1 MEGEGNDNI
10 AMRYLTY
17 VGTNY
22 KNIMKRM
29 KAFCS
34 DKGYI
39 WDEDVLAD
47 TFLKVHDRIEKKGI
61 EDSSDDGFENYT
73 FMAFRQNIKREALY
87 ARVKK
92 RCETEDVHI
101 LYERYFNSTK
111 TSSTEKIQGDLFKD
125 FSLIYILMKVEEN
138 FDNDHFYL
146 FKLKHLCGMTYKE
159 LSEKTKIP
167 NARKK
172 VLTVMHWLKKNVTK
186 QEIEK
191 RFDETYGYLIS

>member
-1 MEGEGNDNI
+1 MEGKDEI

-22 KNIMKRM
+22 KNLMKRM
-29 KAFCS
+29 KAFCD

-39 WDEDVLAD
+39 WDEDVLSD
-47 TFLKVHDRIEKKGI
+47 TFLKVHDRISKKGI
-61 EDSSDDGFENYT
+61 EDSSDEGFENYT

-92 RCETEDVHI
+92 RSEADDIHT

-111 TSSTEKIQGDLFKD
+111 TLSTEKIQGDLFKD

-167 NARKK
+167 NSRKK

-186 QEIEK
+186 KEIEK
-191 RFDETYGYLIS
+191 KFDETYGYLIS

>member
-1 MEGEGNDNI
+1 MEGEVKDKI

-22 KNIMKRM
+22 KNLMKRM

-47 TFLKVHDRIEKKGI
+47 TFLKVHDRISKKGI

-138 FDNDHFYL
+138 FDEDHFYL

-172 VLTVMHWLKKNVTK
+172 VLTVMHWLKKNITK
-186 QEIEK
+186 DEIAK
-191 RFDETYGYLIS
+191 RFDETYGYLID

>member
-1 MEGEGNDNI
+1 MEGEGKDKI

-22 KNIMKRM
+22 KNLMKRM

-61 EDSSDDGFENYT
+61 DDSSDDGFENYT
-73 FMAFRQNIKREALY
+73 FMAFRQNVKREALY

-172 VLTVMHWLKKNVTK
+172 VLTVMHWLKKNITK

>member
-1 MEGEGNDNI
+1 MESEQNYNI

-17 VGTNY
+17 VGNSY
-22 KNIMKRM
+22 KKLMKRM
-29 KAFCS
+29 KAFCD
-34 DKGYI
+34 DKGYA

-47 TFLKVHDRIEKKGI
+47 TFLKVHDRISKKGI
-61 EDSSDDGFENYT
+61 EDSSDEGFENYT

-92 RCETEDVHI
+92 RSEADDVHT

-125 FSLIYILMKVEEN
+125 FSIIYILMKVEDN

-186 QEIEK
+186 KEIEK
-191 RFDETYGYLIS
+191 SFDERYGYLIS

>member
-1 MEGEGNDNI
+1 MI
-10 AMRYLTY
+10 YLTY
-17 VGTNY
+17 VGNNY
-22 KNIMKRM
+22 RKLMKRM
-29 KAFCS
+29 KAFCD
-34 DKGYI
+34 DKGYV

-47 TFLKVHDRIEKKGI
+47 TFLKVHDRISKKGI
-61 EDSSDDGFENYT
+61 EDSTDEGFENYT

-92 RCETEDVHI
+92 RSEADDIHT
-101 LYERYFNSTK
+101 LYEKYFNSTK

-125 FSLIYILMKVEEN
+125 FSLIYIIMKVEKN

-146 FKLKHLCGMTYKE
+146 FKLKYLCGMTYKE

-172 VLTVMHWLKKNVTK
+172 VLTVMHWLKRNVTK
-186 QEIEK
+186 KEIEK
-191 RFDETYGYLIS
+191 KFDEAYGYLL

>member
-1 MEGEGNDNI
+1 MESEGNDKI

-22 KNIMKRM
+22 KNLMKRM

-73 FMAFRQNIKREALY
+73 FMAFRQNVKREALY

-159 LSEKTKIP
+159 LSEKTRIP

-172 VLTVMHWLKKNVTK
+172 VLTVMHWLKKNITK

>member
-1 MEGEGNDNI
+1 MEGEGKDKI

-22 KNIMKRM
+22 KNLMKRM

-47 TFLKVHDRIEKKGI
+47 TFLKVHDRISKKGI

-73 FMAFRQNIKREALY
+73 FMAFRQNVKREALY

-138 FDNDHFYL
+138 FDEDHFYL

-172 VLTVMHWLKKNVTK
+172 VLTVMHWLKKNITK
-186 QEIEK
+186 DEIAK
-191 RFDETYGYLIS
+191 RFDETYGYLID

>member
-1 MEGEGNDNI
+1 MESEGNDKI

-22 KNIMKRM
+22 KNLMKRM

-61 EDSSDDGFENYT
+61 EDSSDEGFENYT

-172 VLTVMHWLKKNVTK
+172 VLTVMHWLKKNITK

>member
-1 MEGEGNDNI
+1 MESEGNDKI

-17 VGTNY
+17 VGNNY
-22 KNIMKRM
+22 KNLMKRM

-125 FSLIYILMKVEEN
+125 YSLIYILMKVEEN

>member
-1 MEGEGNDNI
+1 MEGEGKDKI

-22 KNIMKRM
+22 KNLMKRM

-138 FDNDHFYL
+138 FDEDHFYL

-186 QEIEK
+186 DEIAK
-191 RFDETYGYLIS
+191 MFDETYGYLID

>member
-1 MEGEGNDNI
+1 MEGEGKDKI

-22 KNIMKRM
+22 KNLMKRM

-61 EDSSDDGFENYT
+61 EDSSDEGFENYT
-73 FMAFRQNIKREALY
+73 FMAFRQNVKREALY

-167 NARKK
+167 NSRKK

-186 QEIEK
+186 DEIAK
-191 RFDETYGYLIS
+191 MFDETYGYLID

>member
-1 MEGEGNDNI
+1 MEGEGKDKI

-22 KNIMKRM
+22 KNLMKRM

-47 TFLKVHDRIEKKGI
+47 TFLKVHDRISKKGI

-73 FMAFRQNIKREALY
+73 FMAFRQNVKREALY

-138 FDNDHFYL
+138 FDEDHFYL

-186 QEIEK
+186 DEIAK
-191 RFDETYGYLIS
+191 RFDETYGYLID

>member
-1 MEGEGNDNI
+1 MEGEGKDKI

-17 VGTNY
+17 VGVNY
-22 KNIMKRM
+22 KNLMKRM

-39 WDEDVLAD
+39 WNEDVLAD

-61 EDSSDDGFENYT
+61 DDSSDDAFENYT
-73 FMAFRQNIKREALY
+73 FMAFRQNVKREALY

-92 RCETEDVHI
+92 RCETEDVHT

-138 FDNDHFYL
+138 FDEDHFYL

-172 VLTVMHWLKKNVTK
+172 VLTVMHWLKRNVTK
-186 QEIEK
+186 DEISK
-191 RFDETYGYLIS
+191 MFDETYGYLIS

>member
-1 MEGEGNDNI
+1 MEGEGNDKI

-17 VGTNY
+17 VGINY
-22 KNIMKRM
+22 KNLMKRM

-47 TFLKVHDRIEKKGI
+47 TFIKVHDRIEKKGI
-61 EDSSDDGFENYT
+61 EDSTDDGFENYT

-125 FSLIYILMKVEEN
+125 YSLIYILMKVEEN

>member
-1 MEGEGNDNI
+1 MEGENDKI

-17 VGTNY
+17 VGINY
-22 KNIMKRM
+22 KNLMKRM

-61 EDSSDDGFENYT
+61 DDSSDDGFENYT
-73 FMAFRQNIKREALY
+73 FMAFRQNVKREALY

-101 LYERYFNSTK
+101 LYEKYFNSTK

-172 VLTVMHWLKKNVTK
+172 VLTVMHWLKKNITK

>member
-1 MEGEGNDNI
+1 
-10 AMRYLTY
+10 
-17 VGTNY
+17 
-22 KNIMKRM
+22 
-29 KAFCS
+29 
-34 DKGYI
+34 
-39 WDEDVLAD
+39 
-47 TFLKVHDRIEKKGI
+47 
-61 EDSSDDGFENYT
+61 
-73 FMAFRQNIKREALY
+73 MAYPQTVKSEAVD
-87 ARVKK
+87 AKVKK
-92 RCETEDVHI
+92 RCEAEDFHT

-172 VLTVMHWLKKNVTK
+172 VLTVMHWLKKNITK
-186 QEIEK
+186 DEIAK

>member
-1 MEGEGNDNI
+1 MEGENDKI

-17 VGTNY
+17 VGINY
-22 KNIMKRM
+22 KNLMKRM

-61 EDSSDDGFENYT
+61 DDSTDDGFENYT
-73 FMAFRQNIKREALY
+73 FMAFRQNVKREALY

-92 RCETEDVHI
+92 RCETEDVHT

-172 VLTVMHWLKKNVTK
+172 VLTVMHWLKKNITK

-191 RFDETYGYLIS
+191 RFDETYGYLID

>member
-1 MEGEGNDNI
+1 
-10 AMRYLTY
+10 
-17 VGTNY
+17 
-22 KNIMKRM
+22 MKRM

-61 EDSSDDGFENYT
+61 DDSSDDGFENYT
-73 FMAFRQNIKREALY
+73 FMAFRQNVKREALY

-92 RCETEDVHI
+92 RCETEDVHT

-138 FDNDHFYL
+138 FDEDHFYL

-172 VLTVMHWLKKNVTK
+172 VLTVMHWLKKNITK
-186 QEIEK
+186 DEISK
-191 RFDETYGYLIS
+191 RFDETYGYLID

>member
-1 MEGEGNDNI
+1 MESEGNDKI

-17 VGTNY
+17 VGNNY
-22 KNIMKRM
+22 KNLMKRM

-101 LYERYFNSTK
+101 LYDRYFNSTK

-125 FSLIYILMKVEEN
+125 YSLIYILMKVEEN

>member
-1 MEGEGNDNI
+1 MEGEGNDKI

-17 VGTNY
+17 VGNNY
-22 KNIMKRM
+22 KNLMKRM

-125 FSLIYILMKVEEN
+125 YSLIYILMKVEEN

>member
-1 MEGEGNDNI
+1 MEGEGNDKI

-22 KNIMKRM
+22 KNLMKRM

>member
-1 MEGEGNDNI
+1 MEAKDEI

-17 VGTNY
+17 VGNSY
-22 KNIMKRM
+22 KKLMKRM
-29 KAFCS
+29 KAFCD

-47 TFLKVHDRIEKKGI
+47 TFLKVHDRISKKGI
-61 EDSSDDGFENYT
+61 DDSSDEGFENYT

-92 RCETEDVHI
+92 RSEADDIHT

-125 FSLIYILMKVEEN
+125 FSLIYILMKVEKN

-159 LSEKTKIP
+159 LSEKTNIP
-167 NARKK
+167 NSRKK

-186 QEIEK
+186 KEIEK
-191 RFDETYGYLIS
+191 KFDETYGYLIS

>member
-1 MEGEGNDNI
+1 MEAKDEI
-10 AMRYLTY
+10 AIRYLKY

-22 KNIMKRM
+22 KNLMKRM
-29 KAFCS
+29 KAFCD

-39 WDEDVLAD
+39 WDEDVLSD
-47 TFLKVHDRIEKKGI
+47 TFLKVHDRISKKGI
-61 EDSSDDGFENYT
+61 EDSSDEGFENYT

-92 RCETEDVHI
+92 RSEADDIHT

-167 NARKK
+167 NSRKK

-186 QEIEK
+186 KEIEK
-191 RFDETYGYLIS
+191 KFDETYGYLIS

>member
-1 MEGEGNDNI
+1 MESEGNDKI

-22 KNIMKRM
+22 KNLMKRM

-92 RCETEDVHI
+92 RCETEDVHT

-146 FKLKHLCGMTYKE
+146 FKLKHICGMTYKE

-172 VLTVMHWLKKNVTK
+172 VLTVMHWLKRNVTK
-186 QEIEK
+186 DEIAK

>member
-1 MEGEGNDNI
+1 MEGEGKDKI

-22 KNIMKRM
+22 KNLMKRM

-47 TFLKVHDRIEKKGI
+47 TFLKVHDRIEKNGI

-101 LYERYFNSTK
+101 LYEKYFNSTK

-172 VLTVMHWLKKNVTK
+172 VLTVMHWLKKNITK

>member
-1 MEGEGNDNI
+1 MEGEGKDKI

-22 KNIMKRM
+22 KNLMKRM

-47 TFLKVHDRIEKKGI
+47 TFLKVHDRISKKGI

-138 FDNDHFYL
+138 FDEDHFYL

-186 QEIEK
+186 DEIAK
-191 RFDETYGYLIS
+191 RFDETYGYLID

>member
-1 MEGEGNDNI
+1 MENEQKDEI

-17 VGTNY
+17 VGNSY
-22 KNIMKRM
+22 KKLMKRM
-29 KAFCS
+29 KAFCD
-34 DKGYI
+34 DKGYV

-61 EDSSDDGFENYT
+61 EDSSDEGFENYT

-92 RCETEDVHI
+92 RSEADDIHT

-111 TSSTEKIQGDLFKD
+111 TSSTEKIQGDLFQD
-125 FSLIYILMKVEEN
+125 FSLIYIIMKVEKN
-138 FDNDHFYL
+138 FDNDHLYL

-186 QEIEK
+186 KEIEK
-191 RFDETYGYLIS
+191 KFDEAYGYLIS

>member
-1 MEGEGNDNI
+1 MEGEGNDKI
-10 AMRYLTY
+10 AIRYLTY
-17 VGTNY
+17 VGINY
-22 KNIMKRM
+22 KNLMKRM

-47 TFLKVHDRIEKKGI
+47 TFLKVHDRIEKNGI

-73 FMAFRQNIKREALY
+73 FMAFRQNVKREALY

-92 RCETEDVHI
+92 RCETEDVHT

-111 TSSTEKIQGDLFKD
+111 TSSTEKIQGDLFND
-125 FSLIYILMKVEEN
+125 CYLIYLLMKVEEN

-172 VLTVMHWLKKNVTK
+172 VLTVMHWLKKNITK

>member
-1 MEGEGNDNI
+1 MEGENDKI

-17 VGTNY
+17 VGNNY
-22 KNIMKRM
+22 KNLMKRM

-73 FMAFRQNIKREALY
+73 FMAFRQNVKREALY

-92 RCETEDVHI
+92 RCETEDVHT

-159 LSEKTKIP
+159 LSEKTRIP

-172 VLTVMHWLKKNVTK
+172 VLTVMHWLKKNITK

-191 RFDETYGYLIS
+191 RFDETYGYLID

>member
-1 MEGEGNDNI
+1 MENEQKNEI
-10 AMRYLTY
+10 ALRYLTY
-17 VGTNY
+17 VGKSY
-22 KNIMKRM
+22 KKLMKRM
-29 KAFCS
+29 KAFCD
-34 DKGYI
+34 DKGYV

-47 TFLKVHDRIEKKGI
+47 TFLKVHDRISKKGI
-61 EDSSDDGFENYT
+61 EDSSDEGFENYT

-92 RCETEDVHI
+92 RSETEDVHT

-172 VLTVMHWLKKNVTK
+172 VLTVMHWLKRNVTK
-186 QEIEK
+186 KEIEK
-191 RFDETYGYLIS
+191 EFDETYGYLIS

>member
-1 MEGEGNDNI
+1 MEGEGKDKI

-17 VGTNY
+17 VGINY

-61 EDSSDDGFENYT
+61 DDSSDDGFENYT
-73 FMAFRQNIKREALY
+73 FMAFRQNVKREALY

-92 RCETEDVHI
+92 RCETEDVHT

-125 FSLIYILMKVEEN
+125 CSRIYILMKVEEN
-138 FDNDHFYL
+138 FDEDHFYL

-172 VLTVMHWLKKNVTK
+172 VLTVMHWLKKNITK
-186 QEIEK
+186 DEISK
-191 RFDETYGYLIS
+191 MFDETYGYLID

>member
-1 MEGEGNDNI
+1 MEGENDKI

-17 VGTNY
+17 VGNNY
-22 KNIMKRM
+22 KNLMKRM

-61 EDSSDDGFENYT
+61 DDSTDEGFENYT
-73 FMAFRQNIKREALY
+73 FMAFRQNVKREALY

-92 RCETEDVHI
+92 RCETEDVHT

-172 VLTVMHWLKKNVTK
+172 VLTVMHWLKKNITK

>member
-1 MEGEGNDNI
+1 MEGAGKDKI

-17 VGTNY
+17 VGINY
-22 KNIMKRM
+22 KNLMKRM
-29 KAFCS
+29 KASCS

-61 EDSSDDGFENYT
+61 EDSSDAGFENYT
-73 FMAFRQNIKREALY
+73 FMAFRQNVKREALY

-92 RCETEDVHI
+92 RCETEDVHT

-138 FDNDHFYL
+138 FDEDHFYH
-146 FKLKHLCGMTYKE
+146 FKLKHLCGMT
-159 LSEKTKIP
+159 
-167 NARKK
+167 
-172 VLTVMHWLKKNVTK
+172 
-186 QEIEK
+186 
-191 RFDETYGYLIS
+191 

>member
-1 MEGEGNDNI
+1 MEGEGNDKI

-17 VGTNY
+17 VGINY
-22 KNIMKRM
+22 KNLMKRM

-125 FSLIYILMKVEEN
+125 YSLIYILMKVEEN